1 VVRQDLI
8 AGKRMLQFL
17 MNDIGT
23 VARRHWTDR
32 GWHNVEL

>member
-8 AGKRMLQFL
+8 AGKRMFKLPV
-17 MNDIGT
+17 NDIGT
-23 VARRHWTDR
+23 IARRHWTDR